1 MHVKYYTGRT
11 VSEIV
16 IAALAKTKTDEE
28 FEIVRGI
35 LDRFSA
41 SDTEIVNCEHCKHYQ
56 GACCTRFGKSAIP
69 RRKSD
74 DFCSYGERRK

>member
-1 MHVKYYTGRT
+1 MHVGTNEYVTRRVY
-11 VSEIV
+11 
-16 IAALAKTKTDEE
+16 DEE
-28 FEIVRGI
+28 GNVCWQEDFEKVIRY
-35 LDRFSA
+35 RS
-41 SDTEIVNCEHCKHYQ
+41 CKHYQ

>member
-11 VSEIV
+11 VSNIL
-16 IAALAKTKTDEE
+16 IDALANTSDEG
-28 FEIVRGI
+28 FWIIRGI
-35 LDRFSA
+35 LDRFA
-41 SDTEIVNCEHCKHYQ
+41 ATDTEIVNCEHYK

-69 RRKSD
+69 RRNSD